1 MAEAA
6 SYDVVKSDGLILSTS
21 LHLTGSEVLCWILE
35 GVSPSAAPS
44 DVEVVVGPECKSGNV
59 AGHCR
64 RMLLGYEL
72 GGCEQA
78 ISSGVGSVVWW
89 PVVEEQH

>member
-6 SYDVVKSDGLILSTS
+6 GHDLAKSGGWILFTS
-21 LHLTGSEVLCWILE
+21 LHLTGSEVLCWVLE

-59 AGHCR
+59 AGQRHR
-64 RMLLGYEL
+64 TSLGYEL

-78 ISSGVGSVVWW
+78 ISSGVGSVV
-89 PVVEEQH
+89 